1 MKCAIL
7 KALLVLALLQLPA
20 QAPARSPEAGAAAF
34 DALFRRMVGPASL
47 HATEAGYEADLERL
61 HALLPAN
68 DRAREL
74 RLRSLQCASGNF
86 DPAPGL
92 AYAEDTLRLA
102 RAAGDLAAQARAH
115 LCRAYR
121 VMDNHGSQNG
131 MADMDLA
138 IALAERAGE
147 PLLLAEAVE
156 IRGDTRSLLGEQ
168 ANAMIDYQR
177 ARAIYRDAGIGQ
189 DPDALRMG
197 MAIAYR
203 RMGDWTQARQLF
215 TRGLASMRD
224 RGDPSGEATYLIQLG
239 FLHGE
244 TGEPGA
250 ALAFFRAAHALA
262 LRHEDAIARNASL
275 LGVAESLIMLGE
287 PAQALET
294 LDAARTGFAADLDT
308 TNDGMLALLT
318 GQALA
323 RAGRHAD
330 ADTRYAQALPLI
342 EREGNDRYLAL
353 LHESR
358 AASAE
363 ALGRPAQA
371 LAEYRRHMALQLH
384 LQRGMHIQQ
393 HRLLEH
399 EYIARQRELENR
411 RLRADAEIRR
421 EQLQALERVRNWQAA
436 ALALGLLLS
445 VVLAAVAMR
454 GWSRSRRMR
463 ALAMVDPLTRTASR
477 HAIDECLDA
486 ALARG
491 AHAGTPASL
500 LMLDLDHFKAINDR
514 YGHAAGDDVL
524 ATVAQ
529 SWQAHVRA
537 DDLLGRMGGEEFVV
551 VCRSTPLAQA
561 RVLAERLRE
570 AAAALRI
577 GRIDPDLRV
586 TASIGIAEAVAGDT
600 RMSLIQRAD
609 AALYRAKRLGRDR
622 VET

>member
-1 MKCAIL
+1 MKCAIP
-7 KALLVLALLQLPA
+7 KTLLVLALLQLPA
-20 QAPARSPEAGAAAF
+20 QAQVPARPVEAGAVAF

-47 HATEAGYEADLERL
+47 HATETGYEADLERL
-61 HALLPAN
+61 HALLPAG
-68 DRAREL
+68 DRAREV

-102 RAAGDLAAQARAH
+102 RAAGDVAAQARAH

-121 VMDNHGSQNG
+121 MMDNHGSQNG
-131 MADMDLA
+131 LADMDRA

-224 RGDPSGEATYLIQLG
+224 SGDPSGEATYLIQLG

-275 LGVAESLIMLGE
+275 LGAAESLIMLGE

-330 ADTRYAQALPLI
+330 AETRYAQALPLI

-371 LAEYRRHMALQLH
+371 LAEYRRHMALQLQ

-411 RLRADAEIRR
+411 RLRADAKIRR
-421 EQLQALERVRNWQAA
+421 EQLHALERVRNWQAA
-436 ALALGLLLS
+436 ALALGLL
-445 VVLAAVAMR
+445 LAAVAMR

-463 ALAMVDPLTRTASR
+463 ALAMVDPLTGTASR

-486 ALARG
+486 AVDSA
-491 AHAGTPASL
+491 AQAGTPAAL

-514 YGHAAGDDVL
+514 YGHAAGDAVL
-524 ATVAQ
+524 AAVARA
-529 SWQAHVRA
+529 WQAHVRA

-551 VCRSTPLAQA
+551 VGRGATLAQA

-570 AAAALRI
+570 ATAALRLPE
-577 GRIDPDLRV
+577 IDPELRV
-586 TASIGIAEAVAGDT
+586 TVSIGIAEVVAGDT
-600 RMSLIQRAD
+600 RMALIQRAD
-609 AALYRAKRLGRDR
+609 AALYRAKRGGRDR

>member
-1 MKCAIL
+1 M
-7 KALLVLALLQLPA
+7 LVLALLQLPA
-20 QAPARSPEAGAAAF
+20 QAQVPARPVEAGAVAF

-47 HATEAGYEADLERL
+47 HATETGYEADLERL
-61 HALLPAN
+61 HALLPAG
-68 DRAREL
+68 DRAREV

-102 RAAGDLAAQARAH
+102 RAAGDVAAQARAH

-121 VMDNHGSQNG
+121 MMDNHGSQNG
-131 MADMDLA
+131 LADMDRA

-224 RGDPSGEATYLIQLG
+224 SGDPSGEATYLIQLG

-250 ALAFFRAAHALA
+250 ALA
-262 LRHEDAIARNASL
+262 
-275 LGVAESLIMLGE
+275 
-287 PAQALET
+287 
-294 LDAARTGFAADLDT
+294 
-308 TNDGMLALLT
+308 
-318 GQALA
+318 

-330 ADTRYAQALPLI
+330 AETRYAQALPLI

-371 LAEYRRHMALQLH
+371 LAEYRRHMALQLQ

-411 RLRADAEIRR
+411 RLRADAKTRR
-421 EQLQALERVRNWQAA
+421 EQLHALERVRNWQAA

-445 VVLAAVAMR
+445 AVLAAVAMR

-463 ALAMVDPLTRTASR
+463 ALAMVDPLTGTASR

-486 ALARG
+486 AVDSA
-491 AHAGTPASL
+491 AQAGTPAAL

-514 YGHAAGDDVL
+514 YGHAAGDAVL
-524 ATVAQ
+524 AAVARA
-529 SWQAHVRA
+529 WQAHVRA

-551 VCRSTPLAQA
+551 VGRGATLAQA

-570 AAAALRI
+570 ATAALRLPE
-577 GRIDPDLRV
+577 IDPELRV
-586 TASIGIAEAVAGDT
+586 TVSIGIAEVVAGDT
-600 RMSLIQRAD
+600 RMALIQRAD
-609 AALYRAKRLGRDR
+609 AALYRAKRGGRDR